1 MRVLPSSMRGRL
13 RAPALPSAVP
23 LSLIVLSLSCSS
35 GRLVI
40 KDHNETI
47 VLRTRHILIDG
58 GGELHAGSTLC
69 PFQGSFRIVL
79 YGRCVCSF
87 QGSGAALGS
96 DGKEAFKGERRARP
110 QASVQD
116 RVINVCCHVVVMN
129 EVDVSNEGEALC
141 CSLGLHL
148 AYRSPA
154 SLSPTP
160 SPVMAQGGSV
170 SIYVISYNGQ
180 DKETF
185 LWPCSC
191 IKQLRVLVSGRQED
205 KVRADSAGPG
215 DSTCDPTRRASVQTN
230 AVCLLASQPR
240 WGLAQGE
247 PGVRPFVLSLCDREC
262 G

>member
-1 MRVLPSSMRGRL
+1 M
-13 RAPALPSAVP
+13 
-23 LSLIVLSLSCSS
+23 
-35 GRLVI
+35 
-40 KDHNETI
+40 
-47 VLRTRHILIDG
+47 
-58 GGELHAGSTLC
+58 
-69 PFQGSFRIVL
+69 
-79 YGRCVCSF
+79 
-87 QGSGAALGS
+87 
-96 DGKEAFKGERRARP
+96 
-110 QASVQD
+110 QD

-185 LWPCSC
+185 LWPCSF